1 MQEDLRG
8 TEDVARIAQ
17 AYIVRITTAVNSGGA
32 VTDAFD
38 QYLEDLRQAINPNIT
53 KDEAIEMLAA
63 HLITVPVFEA
73 LFEDATFTQSNSVS
87 ISMAKVLAYLH
98 EKETIE
104 NERKDLASFYD
115 SVRMQVGR
123 LDSLAARQKL
133 VDDFYEVF
141 FRQAFPKMADRLG
154 IVYTPIEIVDFML
167 RSVNVVLRSEFN
179 SYLGAEDVD
188 VLDPFCGT
196 GTFVARLLAM
206 LEPGD
211 LERTYRGLLHANEIV
226 PLAYHVAAVNI
237 EQTYHALRG
246 GDYYEPFPGIILTDT
261 FRLGEGADGLD
272 FDFFR
277 PNSEQAQA
285 QQVGGIT
292 VVIGNPPYS
301 VGQTSQNDN
310 NKNLAYPKL
319 DERIRTTYVAA
330 SSASVKQ
337 KLYDSYIRAFRWATD
352 HIGEKGVICFVTNGA
367 FIDSASA
374 DGFRKVLAEEFSS
387 IWCLNL
393 RGAVRGRN
401 GDRAKKEGGN
411 PFDIAT
417 GVAVSLLVKNPERPG
432 SATIYY
438 HDIGDY
444 LSREEKLAKIASFFD
459 ICGVEWQQITPN
471 DAGDWINQRSEIFET
486 FIPLGDKKAVTD
498 DAVFSIY
505 SNGVKTNRDAWACNF
520 SWKEVHDNMSRTI
533 KTYNIERERFHAAV
547 RAGKVF
553 VTSKAVDTF
562 VDPDPGKISWT
573 MRLKD
578 DLRKNKPAVFDSS
591 AIVQSM
597 YRPFCKQW
605 LYYNRQWNEMVSQ
618 IPSLFPTPE
627 QENRVISLNAADLR
641 KSFGAIM
648 TDIIPDISL
657 SDPSQCFPRYYYT
670 RIDKGSLFAPSNTGY
685 ERHDAISP
693 RTLDRYRSR
702 YGDKV
707 TADDVFHY
715 VYGLLHSPE
724 YTSRF
729 AADLG
734 KMIPRIPMVDGF
746 WRFVEAGEKLAE
758 LHVGYETVEPWP
770 LDGLPDKSADPKTLR
785 VEKMR
790 FATKADRSSIIV
802 NNYITLSGIPDEA
815 YRYQVNGRSAIEWVL
830 DRYQV
835 RVDKA
840 SGIENDPNT
849 WSDDPRYIVDLL
861 ARIVAVS
868 LESVGIIEGLPSL
881 GV

>member
-32 VTDAFD
+32 VADAFD

-53 KDEAIEMLAA
+53 KDEAIEMLAE

-73 LFEDATFTQSNSVS
+73 LFGDAIFTQSSPVM

-98 EKETIE
+98 EEAIE
-104 NERKDLASFYD
+104 NEGKDLASFYD
-115 SVRMQVGR
+115 SMRMQVGR

-206 LEPGD
+206 LEPSD
-211 LERTYRGLLHANEIV
+211 LERTYKSSLHANEIV

-246 GDYYEPFPGIILTDT
+246 EDYYEPFPGIVLTDT

-277 PNSEQAQA
+277 PNSERAQA
-285 QQVGGIT
+285 QQVGGVT

-330 SSASVKQ
+330 SSASAKQ

-352 HIGEKGVICFVTNGA
+352 RIGEKGVICFVTNGA
-367 FIDSASA
+367 FIDSPSA
-374 DGFRKVLAEEFSS
+374 DGFRKVVTEEFSS

-393 RGAVRGRN
+393 RGNQRTQGEVSRR
-401 GDRAKKEGGN
+401 EGGKI
-411 PFDIAT
+411 FGRGSRT
-417 GVAVSLLVKNPERPG
+417 SVAIILLVKNPDHPG
-432 SATIYY
+432 PATIYY

-444 LSREEKLAKIASFFD
+444 LSRKEKLAKITDFSD
-459 ICGVEWQQITPN
+459 IRGVEWQQITPN
-471 DAGDWINQRSEIFET
+471 DTGDWINQRSEIFET
-486 FIPLGDKKAVTD
+486 FIPLGDKKANAEEALFVT
-498 DAVFSIY
+498 Y
-505 SNGVKTNRDAWACNF
+505 SLGVGTNRDAWACNF

-553 VTSKAVDTF
+553 ITNEAVDTF
-562 VDPDPGKISWT
+562 VDTDPEKISWT
-573 MRLKD
+573 IRLKD
-578 DLRKNKPAVFDSS
+578 DLRKNKPAVFDSW
-591 AIVQSM
+591 AIVESM

-605 LYYNRQWNEMVSQ
+605 LYYNRQWNETVFQ

-648 TDIIPDISL
+648 TDIIPNLSL

-670 RIDKGSLFAPSNTGY
+670 RIDEGSLFALGNTGY

-693 RTLDRYRSR
+693 RMLDCYRSR
-702 YGDKV
+702 YGDRV

-715 VYGLLHSPE
+715 IYALLHSPE

-746 WRFVEAGEKLAE
+746 WRFVEAGEELAE

-790 FATKADRSSIIV
+790 FANKTDRSSIIV

-815 YRYQVNGRSAIEWVL
+815 YRYQVNGRSAIEWIL

-835 RVDKA
+835 RTDKA

-849 WSDDPRYIVDLL
+849 WSDDPRYIVDLV

-868 LESVGIIEGLPSL
+868 VESVGIIEGLPSL
-881 GV
+881 GI